1 MLRFS
6 ICVIGIYTCFL
17 TWGVVQERLSS
28 TTYDGARFKHF
39 VFLNL
44 IQSLCACLVSYVYLK
59 VRRVGLGRYSRPL
72 VRKYVETAIIHAIA
86 PICGYQSLRHIDYPT
101 MILGKSCKLI
111 PVMLMHWVLYRRKFQ
126 WFKYL
131 SVAIITAGVSLF
143 MFLHPK
149 KDGKG
154 AAASSLWG
162 LSLLALNLIMDGTTN
177 SSQDHIFQSYKVTGQ
192 QMMFS
197 MNFMSV
203 ILHFTYLSLNP
214 FTLEFSS
221 AVSFIQAHPAV
232 LQHILLFGFCGAIGQ
247 IFIFYT
253 LENYGSVS
261 LVTVTVT
268 RKLGT
273 MVLSVFWFGH
283 RLSFGQWVAVGMV
296 FAGIGLEE
304 YIKKLDKLKEKVDKS
319 QTDHLLGKGR
329 KGSV

>member
-1 MLRFS
+1 
-6 ICVIGIYTCFL
+6 
-17 TWGVVQERLSS
+17 
-28 TTYDGARFKHF
+28 
-39 VFLNL
+39 
-44 IQSLCACLVSYVYLK
+44 
-59 VRRVGLGRYSRPL
+59 
-72 VRKYVETAIIHAIA
+72 
-86 PICGYQSLRHIDYPT
+86 

-131 SVAIITAGVSLF
+131 SVAIITTGVSLF

-154 AAASSLWG
+154 ASASSLWG
-162 LSLLALNLIMDGTTN
+162 LSLLALNLIMDGSTN
-177 SSQDHIFQSYKVTGQ
+177 SSQDHIFQEYKVTGQ

-203 ILHFTYLSLNP
+203 ILHCAYLSLNP
-214 FTLEFSS
+214 FISEFSS
-221 AVSFIQAHPAV
+221 AVSFIQAHPAII
-232 LQHILLFGFCGAIGQ
+232 QYILLFGLCGAIGQ

-283 RLSFGQWVAVGMV
+283 RLSFGQWMAVGMV
-296 FAGIGLEE
+296 FAGIVLEE
-304 YIKKLDKLKEKVDKS
+304 YIKKLDKVRKMADKAKS
-319 QTDHLLGKGR
+319 DIPLGEGR